1 MKASDGRAALSLL
14 PFLASVLLILLSVH
28 SDSLWM
34 DEIQTHSVIHRPF
47 AEFARELSSRGD
59 AASGMP
65 LYFLCEYAWCR
76 LFGYGEFALRSMNY
90 LAALLVLFGA
100 LGLISAAKLPR
111 WSLLFFAANPMFLYY
126 MNEARPYAFLYAC
139 GIWGVLFL
147 HRCAA
152 VPPGAPARRAL
163 AGFFACWF
171 AACTLHM
178 MAVFAG
184 VAYGVFLLLLL
195 RQRQPVFKDHWPVWL
210 VAAPFFAA
218 LGLYFVR
225 FAFGAPELGF
235 PTSPLSGIFQIAYYF
250 AGLGGLGWAR
260 NSFREMSIGFSPR
273 VAVELAAAA
282 LAYIAF
288 LACCIRARVW
298 RNRRIVA
305 ALVCTLAALLVFLAA
320 NIVLKTRFWERH
332 VIYLVPGLV
341 FALALACRDI
351 QETLPCRFAKAVVFA
366 VLAVNVLSGFNI
378 AVLDEFRKEDYRGAV
393 QTALA
398 SAPDH
403 VFFQGSRL
411 VFRYYGLRGNWS
423 FDIDRESAAPI
434 DGNINISIATWP
446 ELRDFLARASG
457 RTLLLLFDRAEYDPA
472 GFYPV
477 LSSLGR
483 HVTGFSI
490 VDAADIP
497 PDALSP
503 ESNPMWDGRT
513 HVPTGKWPTP
523 PTPTQAQ

>member
-1 MKASDGRAALSLL
+1 M
-14 PFLASVLLILLSVH
+14 LA
-28 SDSLWM
+28 
-34 DEIQTHSVIHRPF
+34 
-47 AEFARELSSRGD
+47 ARE
-59 AASGMP
+59 
-65 LYFLCEYAWCR
+65 
-76 LFGYGEFALRSMNY
+76 
-90 LAALLVLFGA
+90 LLVLFGA
-100 LGLISAAKLPR
+100 LRLISSAKLPR
-111 WSLLFFAANPMFLYY
+111 WTLLFFAANPMFLYY

-139 GIWGVLFL
+139 GIWGVFFL

-152 VPPGAPARRAL
+152 APPGASARRAL

-171 AACTLHM
+171 VACTLHM

-195 RQRQPVFKDHWPVWL
+195 RRRQPVFRDHWPVWL
-210 VAAPFFAA
+210 AAAPFFAA

-235 PTSPLSGIFQIAYYF
+235 PTSPLAGIFQIAYYF

-260 NSFREMSIGFSPR
+260 NSFREMSIGLSPR

-282 LAYIAF
+282 LAYAAF
-288 LACCIRARVW
+288 LLCCLRARVW
-298 RNRRIVA
+298 RNRRTVAVLVCTVA
-305 ALVCTLAALLVFLAA
+305 ALIVFLSV

-332 VIYLVPGLV
+332 VIYLVPGLL

-351 QETLPCRFAKAVVFA
+351 LETLPGRMAKVVVFA
-366 VLAVNVLSGFNI
+366 VLAVNLLSGFNI

-398 SAPDH
+398 SSPDH

-411 VFRYYGLRGNWS
+411 VFRYYGLRGTWS
-423 FDIDRESAAPI
+423 FDIDMEGTDPI
-434 DGNINISIATWP
+434 DGNVNISTASWDD
-446 ELRDFLARASG
+446 LRTLLSRTTG
-457 RTLLLLFDRAEYDPA
+457 RTLLLLFDRSEYDPG

-477 LSSLGR
+477 LSALGR
-483 HVTGFSI
+483 HVTGFSV

-497 PDALSP
+497 SAALAP
-503 ESNPMWDGRT
+503 ESNPMWSGRT
-513 HVPTGKWPTP
+513 HVPTGKWPTD
-523 PTPTQAQ
+523 PTPPPVR